1 MNFFILLAS
10 MIIISCNSLTPK
22 LCINCK
28 YYSNLDNADSIFG
41 KCNFFSE
48 KISDKNYFITGEKKE
63 SIIYKSYCSTARS
76 FEHLCGEE
84 GKYYKKKYIK
94 RNKNNSNKKP

>member
-10 MIIISCNSLTPK
+10 MIIMSCNSLKPK

-28 YYSNLDNADSIFG
+28 YYNNLDNSSESIFG

-48 KISDKNYFITGEKKE
+48 KVSGKNYLITSEKKDT
-63 SIIYKSYCSTARS
+63 IYKTYCSTARS

-84 GKYYKKKYIK
+84 GKYYKKKYVK
-94 RNKNNSNKKP
+94 RNKNNTNKKP